1 MSNDSCKLYESG
13 ALSGF
18 LGESFHPGGL
28 ELTERALRDSDLP
41 RQARIL
47 DIGCGSG
54 ETVFWLVGHN
64 HKAEGID
71 SSSKLISKGL
81 ENNPGLPIKEGF
93 SESLPYDDGIF
104 DGVLLECTLSLFED
118 SDQSLEEINR
128 VLKRNGKLIVS
139 DFYLLAGAESL
150 SLPLVTCLNGVE
162 KKEAIIKRM
171 AIKGF
176 SLLKFCDQNYYY
188 KKMIFDI
195 IMEYGSLDNF
205 WSSLNREKEQCFCD
219 SLKGKKLS
227 YFYAVF
233 QKEETGND

>member
-1 MSNDSCKLYESG
+1 MGNESCKLYESG

-18 LGESFHPGGL
+18 LGESLHPGGL
-28 ELTERALRDSDLP
+28 ELTERALRESDLP

-71 SSSKLISKGL
+71 SSSKLIGKGL
-81 ENNPGLPIKEGF
+81 ENNPGLPIKEGY
-93 SESLPYDDGIF
+93 SESLPYDDCIF

-118 SDQSLEEINR
+118 SDKSLEEINR

-139 DFYLLAGAESL
+139 DFYLLTGAESL
-150 SLPLVTCLNGVE
+150 SLPLITCLNGV
-162 KKEAIIKRM
+162 KTKESIIEQM
-171 AIKGF
+171 SMTGF
-176 SLLKFCDQNYYY
+176 FLLKFSDQNYYY

-205 WSSLNREKEQCFCD
+205 WSSLNREKDQCFCD
-219 SLKGKKLS
+219 GLKGKKLS